1 MAYIGAKP
9 VNGFFEKQQLSTD
22 GSTTTFALNTTIG
35 STSAILV
42 VKDGVVQEP
51 EEAYTLSGGGTSI
64 VFASAPSGSADTYV
78 HFLGQAIV
86 QTLTDVNGVEFILD
100 ADADTC
106 LTADTDDEIDIR
118 IAGNDVIMLKQSSG
132 DGIITIPVD
141 AKDLQFTQ
149 FDGHK
154 VLEINDAGFVGVGGN
169 SNAAGEIRIFEDTD
183 NG

>member
-1 MAYIGAKP
+1 MAYIGANP

-64 VFASAPSGSADTYV
+64 VFASAPGGATDTYV

-86 QTLTDVNGVEFILD
+86 QNI
-100 ADADTC
+100 
-106 LTADTDDEIDIR
+106 
-118 IAGNDVIMLKQSSG
+118 
-132 DGIITIPVD
+132 VD
-141 AKDLQFTQ
+141 
-149 FDGHK
+149 
-154 VLEINDAGFVGVGGN
+154 LETK
-169 SNAAGEIRIFEDTD
+169 EL
-183 NG
+183 